1 LVVAPSRK
9 RQPESAFVTFATH
22 PTVYPTIQVALL
34 QKLHKISTIYED
46 TRNSGSAPQ
55 PADSTEISPTQS
67 AISVREYTLNLINSA
82 SASKSGLNGKFQY
95 STALA
100 LQFAARENRSPSE
113 IAEILLKLWQSDRP
127 TLGSDPT
134 ANPYIDSIL
143 AAAAIV
149 LKPSGW
155 MEITVSDAGLCQWL
169 HSLTKF
175 FETTS
180 TQGFHLDAPAVS
192 VNSPTPFDAI
202 RNFVSPEVELRTYTD
217 DSSWL
222 RYSPSFQQNLR
233 TYTDDV
239 THFIKTSSLPAAS
252 SFGSPLK
259 ERLAQQ
265 FLGQKFLAQQF
276 SMQHAH
282 ARCCGLLRMGEREA
296 FIQCEE
302 IDPMVWR
309 ITDPDPLPWQ
319 AVLPFLPPT
328 AVERELIWQL
338 ELVGNGLNK
347 EQPEQWMKLAIA
359 LSQAIQRFDAA
370 CPMVTREVK
379 LAQVR
384 LGLVQLAQRMLRSLL
399 ERLQIAAP
407 VEL

>member
-34 QKLHKISTIYED
+34 QKLHKISKIYED
-46 TRNSGSAPQ
+46 TRNSESASQ

-67 AISVREYTLNLINSA
+67 AISVREYTLNLINSV
-82 SASKSGLNGKFQY
+82 SASKSGLNGKFKY

-100 LQFAARENRSPSE
+100 LQFAARENRSPAE

-127 TLGSDPT
+127 MLSADPT
-134 ANPYIDSIL
+134 ANPNIDNVL
-143 AAAAIV
+143 AEVAIA

-169 HSLTKF
+169 HRLTKF
-175 FETTS
+175 FEIIS
-180 TQGFHLDAPAVS
+180 TQGFHLDDPTVS
-192 VNSPTPFDAI
+192 VNSSTPSDAT
-202 RNFVSPEVELRTYTD
+202 RNFANPEAELRTYTD
-217 DSSWL
+217 DLSRL

-233 TYTDDV
+233 TYTDGV
-239 THFIKTSSLPAAS
+239 THFIKTSSLPAAL
-252 SFGSPLK
+252 SFELPPK
-259 ERLAQQ
+259 EKFAPQW
-265 FLGQKFLAQQF
+265 LGQKFSVQEFLV
-276 SMQHAH
+276 QHAH
-282 ARCCGLLRMGEREA
+282 ARCCGLLRLGQREA

-302 IDPMVWR
+302 IDPMVWQ

-319 AVLPFLPPT
+319 AVLPLLPPT
-328 AVERELIWQL
+328 AVEREMIWQL

-347 EQPEQWMKLAIA
+347 EQPEQWMRLAIA

-370 CPMVTREVK
+370 CPMVTREVQ
-379 LAQVR
+379 LTQVR

-399 ERLQIAAP
+399 EILQITAP